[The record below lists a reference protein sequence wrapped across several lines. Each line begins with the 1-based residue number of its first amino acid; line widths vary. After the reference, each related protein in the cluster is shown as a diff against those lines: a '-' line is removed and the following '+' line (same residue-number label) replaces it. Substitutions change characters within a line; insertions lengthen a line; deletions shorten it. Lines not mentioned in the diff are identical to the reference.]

1 MSQGQGPQDDLAVHS
16 PELTEI
22 GNEAYELRTGL
33 TEPTR
38 LADESTDSAARAL
51 SNASMETADAL
62 THTRERFED
71 KVRML
76 KNNCRYLEEHLGVT
90 VASHASDEADIVTGI
105 RQAAATGGPAGH
117 ELTPQARFLE
127 TFGIGEAS
135 PAPHP
140 TVPAGGLNEDI
151 INI

>member
-1 MSQGQGPQDDLAVHS
+1 MSQGEGPQDDLAVHS

-117 ELTPQARFLE
+117 ELTPRRGSWRRSALARRHRPR
-127 TFGIGEAS
+127 IPRS
-135 PAPHP
+135 PP
-140 TVPAGGLNEDI
+140 GG
-151 INI
+151 